1 MKKILTFITLIA
13 LSFSFVACDAVF
25 DNLEGDKS
33 KLSGDYLA
41 SSEAGLSRMMA
52 ALYASIPMANFETD
66 KSSDNAVDIVG
77 QYLSNNTPSF
87 WNYQTMRD
95 VNNLIV
101 ILDKALEDGTI
112 SEDLHK
118 TYVAEARFVRAY
130 YYFASVRTYGG
141 VPIITE
147 PLDDKYDG
155 GDNAGLYIPR
165 STEKETWDFVLSEFQ
180 AAADALPEVRTDG
193 SYRANKWAALG
204 LKSRAALYAAS
215 VSKYWKNAEI
225 ASSYEPVQKKLS
237 YMEASYAAEYYRQC
251 IEASEAIINSGKFSL
266 YNAEPSSLADAI
278 TGLSDL
284 FLTRHDEEFIFG
296 KSYNNGTPDASNGFD
311 WNNSPYQTRFDE
323 AVGVWAWGQYN
334 VSAELADLYDNYD
347 ANYNAVDGTVV
358 TRNDGVENQWFEKV
372 YADAANAAKADYK
385 TYKTLAEPF
394 ANKDA
399 RFQAWV
405 IYPGINFRGT
415 DIVIQG
421 GVWDEAG
428 GLQICDAEK
437 TFVKAGSKKVYMYGA
452 ESAENYSGFYQMG
465 QGNNA
470 SWYTTGF
477 GIRKYL
483 DPAGAKQ
490 YSTNPWYDLRYTE
503 ILLNYIEAQV
513 ELNGTNAG
521 KSKDY
526 LNAIRRRAFFKDQ
539 VDASIENVMKERR
552 LELAFEG
559 DRSQTLHRRREYY
572 RENHTNPAVKEMR
585 RRAFVPVADVRSGK
599 VEYVFVRANMFS
611 DDVDKRPRPY
621 ELQPNNYYG
630 PISNAEVNRLVKN
643 PSQL

>member
-87 WNYQTMRD
+87 WNYTTMRD

-155 GDNAGLYIPR
+155 GENAGLYIPR

-215 VSKYWKNAEI
+215 VSKYWKDAEI
-225 ASSYEPVQKKLS
+225 SNEYEPVQKGLS
-237 YMEASYAAEYYRQC
+237 YMKADYAADYYQQC
-251 IEASEAIINSGKFSL
+251 IDASLEIINSGKFSL

-278 TGLSDL
+278 TGLTDL

-334 VSAELADLYDNYD
+334 ISAELADLYDNYD
-347 ANYNAVDGTVV
+347 ANFNAVDGTVA
-358 TRNDGVENQWFEKV
+358 TRNDSEESVWFEKV
-372 YADAANAAKADYK
+372 YADAANAAKVDYK
-385 TYKTLAEPF
+385 KYKSLAEPF

-490 YSTNPWYDLRYTE
+490 YSLNPWYDLRYTE
-503 ILLNYIEAQV
+503 ILLNYIEAEV
-513 ELNGTNAG
+513 EKNGTNAG
-521 KSKDY
+521 KSKEY

-539 VDASIENVMKERR
+539 VDATIENVMKERR

-559 DRSQTLHRRREYY
+559 DRTQTLHRRREFY
-572 RENHTNPAVKEMR
+572 RPGHPNTAVKEMR
-585 RRAFVPVADVRSGK
+585 RRALVPVADVRSGK

-611 DDVDKRPRPY
+611 DDTDKLPRPY
-621 ELQPNNYYG
+621 ELQPRNYYG
-630 PISNAEVNRLVKN
+630 GISNADANRLVKN

>member
-1 MKKILTFITLIA
+1 MP
-13 LSFSFVACDAVF
+13 
-25 DNLEGDKS
+25 
-33 KLSGDYLA
+33 GDYLA

-77 QYLSNNTPSF
+77 QYLSNATPSF
-87 WNYQTMRD
+87 WNYTTMRD

-101 ILDKALEDGTI
+101 VLDKALADGTI

-118 TYVAEARFVRAY
+118 TYIGEARFVRAY

-155 GDNAGLYIPR
+155 GENAELYVPR
-165 STEKETWDFVLSEFQ
+165 STEKETWDFVLSELTE
-180 AAADALPEVRTDG
+180 AAAMLPETRTDG

-215 VSKYWKNAEI
+215 VSKYWNDAEI
-225 ASSYEPVQKKLS
+225 LSSYEPVQKGLS
-237 YMEASYAAEYYRQC
+237 YMKADYAAEYYKQC
-251 IEASEAIINSGKFSL
+251 IDASEQIINSGKFSL
-266 YNAEPSSLADAI
+266 YNAEPSSLANAI

-296 KSYNNGTPDASNGFD
+296 KSYNNGTPEASNGFD

-334 VSAELADLYDNYD
+334 ISAELVDLYDNYD
-347 ANYNAVDGTVV
+347 ASFNAVDGTVV
-358 TRNDGVENQWFEKV
+358 TRNDGNESTWFEKV
-372 YADAANAAKADYK
+372 YADATTASKADYK
-385 TYKTLAEPF
+385 KYKNLADPF

-421 GVWDEAG
+421 GIRDEAA

-437 TFVKAGSKKVYMYGA
+437 TYVKAGGKTVYMYGA
-452 ESAENYSGFYQMG
+452 LSAEDYSGFYQMG

-490 YSTNPWYDLRYTE
+490 YSTNPWYDIRYTE

-521 KSKDY
+521 KSKEY

-539 VDASIENVMKERR
+539 VDATIENVMKERR

-559 DRSQTLHRRREYY
+559 DRTQTLHRRREFY
-572 RENHTNPAVKEMR
+572 RPGHANEAVKEMR
-585 RRAFVPVADVRSGK
+585 RRALVPVADVRSGK

-611 DDVDKRPRPY
+611 DDIDKLPRPY
-621 ELQPNNYYG
+621 ETQPNSYYG
-630 PISNAEVNRLVKN
+630 PIPNADKNRLVKN

>member
-155 GDNAGLYIPR
+155 GENAGLYIPR

-215 VSKYWKNAEI
+215 VSKYWKDAEI
-225 ASSYEPVQKKLS
+225 SNEYEPVQKGLS
-237 YMEASYAAEYYRQC
+237 YMKVDYAADYYQQC
-251 IEASEAIINSGKFSL
+251 IDASLEIINSGKFSL
-266 YNAEPSSLADAI
+266 YNAEPATLDAAI
-278 TGLSDL
+278 TGLTDL

-334 VSAELADLYDNYD
+334 ISAELADLYDNYD

-358 TRNDGVENQWFEKV
+358 TRNDGVENQWFERV
-372 YADAANAAKADYK
+372 YADATTASKADYK
-385 TYKTLAEPF
+385 KYKNLGDPF

-503 ILLNYIEAQV
+503 ILLNYIEAEV
-513 ELNGTNAG
+513 EKNGTNAG
-521 KSKDY
+521 KSKEY

-559 DRSQTLHRRREYY
+559 DRTQTLHRRREFY
-572 RENHTNPAVKEMR
+572 RPGHPNAAVKEMR
-585 RRAFVPVADVRSGK
+585 RRALVPVADVRSGK

-611 DDVDKRPRPY
+611 DDIDKLARPY
-621 ELQPNNYYG
+621 ELQPRNYYG
-630 PISNAEVNRLVKN
+630 GINNADANRLVKN

>member
-1 MKKILTFITLIA
+1 MKKILSFITLIA
-13 LSFSFVACDAVF
+13 LSFGFVACEALF

-33 KLSGDYLA
+33 KIDGDYLA
-41 SSEAGLSRMMA
+41 STEAGLSRMMA
-52 ALYASIPMANFETD
+52 SVYASIPMTGFDSD
-66 KSSDNAVDIVG
+66 KSTDNAVGIVG
-77 QYLSNNTPSF
+77 TYLSNNTPSF
-87 WNYQTMRD
+87 WNYSKMRD
-95 VNNLIV
+95 VNNLIKIV
-101 ILDKALEDGTI
+101 DKALENGTI

-118 TYVAEARFVRAY
+118 TYIAEARFVRAY

-165 STEKETWDFVLSEFQ
+165 STEKETWDFVLSELQ

-521 KSKDY
+521 KSKEY

>member
-52 ALYASIPMANFETD
+52 ALYASIPMANFESD

-77 QYLSNNTPSF
+77 QNLSNNTPSF

-521 KSKDY
+521 KSKEY

-621 ELQPNNYYG
+621 ELLPNNYYG
-630 PISNAEVNRLVKN
+630 GISNADVNRLVKN

>member
-52 ALYASIPMANFETD
+52 ALYASIPMANFESD

-87 WNYQTMRD
+87 WNYTTMRD

-385 TYKTLAEPF
+385 SYKTLAEPF

-405 IYPGINFRGT
+405 IYPGVNFRGT

-452 ESAENYSGFYQMG
+452 ESAEDYSGFYQMG

-521 KSKDY
+521 KSKEY

-572 RENHTNPAVKEMR
+572 RPNHTNTAVKEMR

-611 DDVDKRPRPY
+611 DDVDKLPRPY
-621 ELQPNNYYG
+621 ELQPKNYYG
-630 PISNAEVNRLVKN
+630 GISNAEVNRLVKN

>member
-52 ALYASIPMANFETD
+52 ALYASIPMANFESD

-77 QYLSNNTPSF
+77 QNLSNNTPSF

-266 YNAEPSSLADAI
+266 YNAEPATLDAAI
-278 TGLSDL
+278 TGLTDL

-521 KSKDY
+521 KSKEY

-559 DRSQTLHRRREYY
+559 DRAQTLHRRREYY
-572 RENHTNPAVKEMR
+572 RPNHTNPAVKEMR

-630 PISNAEVNRLVKN
+630 GISNADVNRLVKN

>member
-1 MKKILTFITLIA
+1 MKKILSFITLIA
-13 LSFSFVACDAVF
+13 LSFGFVACEALF

-33 KLSGDYLA
+33 KIDGDYLA
-41 SSEAGLSRMMA
+41 STEAGLSRMMA
-52 ALYASIPMANFETD
+52 SVYASIPMTGFDSD
-66 KSSDNAVDIVG
+66 KSTDNAVGTVG
-77 QYLSNNTPSF
+77 TYLSNNTPSF
-87 WNYQTMRD
+87 WNYSKMRD
-95 VNNLIV
+95 VNNLIKIV
-101 ILDKALEDGTI
+101 DKALENGTI
-112 SEDLHK
+112 SEDLHR
-118 TYVAEARFVRAY
+118 TYIAEARFVRAY

-215 VSKYWKNAEI
+215 VSKYWKDAEI
-225 ASSYEPVQKKLS
+225 DSSYEPVQKKLT
-237 YMEASYAAEYYRQC
+237 YMEESYAAEYYRQC
-251 IEASEAIINSGKFSL
+251 IAAAEEIINNGPFSL
-266 YNAEPSSLADAI
+266 YNAEPATLDEAI
-278 TGLSDL
+278 SGLSDL
-284 FLTRHDEEFIFG
+284 FLERRDEEFIFG
-296 KSYNNGTPDASNGFD
+296 KSYNNGTPEANNRFD
-311 WNNSPYQTRFDE
+311 WENSPYQTRFSE
-323 AVGVWAWGQYN
+323 AASVWQWGRYSIN
-334 VSAELADLYDNYD
+334 AELADLYDNYD

-358 TRNDGVENQWFEKV
+358 TRNDGVENQWFERV
-372 YADAANAAKADYK
+372 YADAANAEKADYK
-385 TYKTLAEPF
+385 AYKTLAEPF
-394 ANKDA
+394 SNKDA

-437 TFVKAGSKKVYMYGA
+437 TFVKAGSKTVYMYGA
-452 ESAENYSGFYQMG
+452 QSAENYSGFYQMG

-490 YSTNPWYDLRYTE
+490 YSLNPWYDLRYTE
-503 ILLNYIEAQV
+503 VLLNYIEAQV

-521 KSKDY
+521 KSKEY

-539 VDASIENVMKERR
+539 VDATIENVMKERR

-572 RENHTNPAVKEMR
+572 RPNHTNTAVKEVR
-585 RRAFVPVADVRSGK
+585 RRALVPIADVRSGK

-611 DDVDKRPRPY
+611 DDVDKLPRPY
-621 ELQPNNYYG
+621 ELQPKNYYG
-630 PISNAEVNRLVKN
+630 GISNADVNRLVKN

>member
-165 STEKETWDFVLSEFQ
+165 STEKETWDFVLSELQ

-521 KSKDY
+521 KSKEY

>member
-52 ALYASIPMANFETD
+52 ALYASIPMANFESD

-77 QYLSNNTPSF
+77 QNLSNNTPSF
-87 WNYQTMRD
+87 WNYTTMRD

-251 IEASEAIINSGKFSL
+251 IEASEAIINSGRFSL

-358 TRNDGVENQWFEKV
+358 TRNDGVENEWFEKV

-503 ILLNYIEAQV
+503 ILLNYIEAEV
-513 ELNGTNAG
+513 EKNGTNAG
-521 KSKDY
+521 KSKEY

-630 PISNAEVNRLVKN
+630 GISNADVNRLVKN

>member
-13 LSFSFVACDAVF
+13 LSFSFVACEALF

-52 ALYASIPMANFETD
+52 ALYGSIPMGSFTGD
-66 KSSDNAVDIVG
+66 KNSDNAVGIVG
-77 QYLSNNTPSF
+77 GAIYNSTPGF
-87 WNYQTMRD
+87 WNYTTMRD
-95 VNNLIV
+95 VNNLIKV
-101 ILDKALEDGTI
+101 VEKAYENGTI
-112 SEDLHK
+112 SETLRD
-118 TYVAEARFVRAY
+118 TYIAEARFVRAY

-147 PLDDKYDG
+147 PLDEEYDG
-155 GDNAGLYIPR
+155 GENAGLYVPR
-165 STEKETWDFVLSEFQ
+165 STEKETWDFVLSELTEV
-180 AAADALPEVRTDG
+180 AKILPETRTDG

-225 ASSYEPVQKKLS
+225 ASSYEPVQKKLT
-237 YMEASYAAEYYRQC
+237 YMEESYAADYYQQC
-251 IEASEAIINSGKFSL
+251 IDASLEIINSGKFSL

-284 FLTRHDEEFIFG
+284 FLTKHDEEFIFG

-311 WNNSPYQTRFDE
+311 WPNSPYQTRFDE

-334 VSAELADLYDNYD
+334 VNAELADLYDNYD
-347 ANYNAVDGTVV
+347 ANYNAVDGTIV
-358 TRNDGVENQWFEKV
+358 TRNDGVENQWFEQV
-372 YADAANAAKADYK
+372 YADAKNAAKADYK
-385 TYKTLAEPF
+385 KYKTLGEAF

-405 IYPGINFRGT
+405 IYPGINFRGV
-415 DIVIQG
+415 DIHIQG
-421 GVWDEAG
+421 GIWDEAG

-437 TFVKAGSKKVYMYGA
+437 TYITVGGKKYYMYGA
-452 ESAENYSGFYQMG
+452 QSAENYSGFYQMG

-490 YSTNPWYDLRYTE
+490 YSTNPWYDIRYTE
-503 ILLNYIEAQV
+503 ILLNYIEAEV
-513 ELNGTNAG
+513 EKNGTNAG
-521 KSKDY
+521 KSKEY

-552 LELAFEG
+552 LELAFED
-559 DRSQTLHRRREYY
+559 DRSMTLHRRREFY
-572 RENHTNPAVKEMR
+572 RPNHTNAAVKEMR
-585 RRAFVPVADVRSGK
+585 RRAFVPVLDGRSGK
-599 VEYVFVRANMFS
+599 AEYVFVRANMFS
-611 DDVDKRPRPY
+611 DDTDRLKTPY
-621 ELQPNNYYG
+621 ELQPKNYYG
-630 PISNAEVNRLVKN
+630 GISNAEVNRLVKN

>member
-1 MKKILTFITLIA
+1 MKKILSFITLIA
-13 LSFSFVACDAVF
+13 LSFGFVACEAIF

-52 ALYASIPMANFETD
+52 SVYASIPMTGFESD
-66 KSSDNAVDIVG
+66 KSTDNAVGIVG
-77 QYLSNNTPSF
+77 TYLSNNTPSF
-87 WNYQTMRD
+87 WNYSKMRD
-95 VNNLIV
+95 VNNLIKIV
-101 ILDKALEDGTI
+101 EKAYEDGTI
-112 SEDLHK
+112 SENLRN
-118 TYVAEARFVRAY
+118 TYIAEARFVRAY

-155 GDNAGLYIPR
+155 GANEGLYVPR
-165 STEKETWDFVLSEFQ
+165 STEKETWDFVLAEFQ
-180 AAADALPEVRTDG
+180 AAADGLPETRTDG
-193 SYRANKWAALG
+193 AYRATKWAALG

-215 VSKYWKNAEI
+215 VSRYWKNAEI
-225 ASSYEPVQKKLS
+225 ASSYEPVQKKLT
-237 YMEASYAAEYYRQC
+237 YMEESYAAEYYRQC
-251 IEASEAIINSGKFSL
+251 IEASEAIINSGVFSL

-278 TGLSDL
+278 AGLSDL

-296 KSYNNGTPDASNGFD
+296 KSYNNGTPSASNGFD

-323 AVGVWAWGQYN
+323 AVGVWQWGLYN
-334 VSAELADLYDNYD
+334 INAELADLYDNYD
-347 ANYNAVDGTVV
+347 GSYNAVDGTVA

-385 TYKTLAEPF
+385 AYKGLAEPF

-405 IYPGINFRGT
+405 IYPGINFRGV
-415 DIVIQG
+415 DIHIQG

-428 GLQICDAEK
+428 GLQICDSEK
-437 TFVKAGSKKVYMYGA
+437 AYVTAGGKKVYMYGA
-452 ESAENYSGFYQMG
+452 QSAEDYSGFYQMG

-490 YSTNPWYDLRYTE
+490 YSLNPWYDLRYTE

-521 KSKDY
+521 KSKEY

-539 VDASIENVMKERR
+539 VDATLENVMKERR

-572 RENHTNPAVKEMR
+572 RPNHTNTAVKEVR
-585 RRAFVPVADVRSGK
+585 RRALVPVADVRSGK
-599 VEYVFVRANMFS
+599 LEYVFVRANMFS
-611 DDVDKRPRPY
+611 DDVDRLPKAY

-630 PISNAEVNRLVKN
+630 GISNADKNRLVKN

>member
-52 ALYASIPMANFETD
+52 ALYASIPMANFESD

-87 WNYQTMRD
+87 WNYTTMRD

-358 TRNDGVENQWFEKV
+358 TRNDGVENEWFEKV

-385 TYKTLAEPF
+385 TYKTLGEPF

-521 KSKDY
+521 KSKEY

-539 VDASIENVMKERR
+539 VDATIENVMKERR

-572 RENHTNPAVKEMR
+572 RPNHTNTAVKEMR

-611 DDVDKRPRPY
+611 DDVDKLPRPY
-621 ELQPNNYYG
+621 ELQPKNYYG
-630 PISNAEVNRLVKN
+630 GISNAEVNRLVKN

>member
-1 MKKILTFITLIA
+1 MKKILSFITLIA
-13 LSFSFVACDAVF
+13 LSFGFVACEALF

-33 KLSGDYLA
+33 KIDGDYLA
-41 SSEAGLSRMMA
+41 STEAGLSRMMA
-52 ALYASIPMANFETD
+52 SVYASIPMTGFDSD
-66 KSSDNAVDIVG
+66 KSTDNAVGIVG
-77 QYLSNNTPSF
+77 TYLSNNTPSF
-87 WNYQTMRD
+87 WNYSKMRD
-95 VNNLIV
+95 VNNLIKIV
-101 ILDKALEDGTI
+101 DKALENGTI

-118 TYVAEARFVRAY
+118 TYIAEARFVRAY

-165 STEKETWDFVLSEFQ
+165 STEKETWDFVLSELQ

-215 VSKYWKNAEI
+215 VSKYWKDAEI
-225 ASSYEPVQKKLS
+225 SSEYEPVQKGLS
-237 YMEASYAAEYYRQC
+237 YMKADYAADYYQQC
-251 IEASEAIINSGKFSL
+251 IDASLEIINSGKFSL

-521 KSKDY
+521 KSKEY

>member
-52 ALYASIPMANFETD
+52 ALYASIPMANFESD

-77 QYLSNNTPSF
+77 QNLSNNTPSF

-225 ASSYEPVQKKLS
+225 ASSYEPVQKKLT
-237 YMEASYAAEYYRQC
+237 YMEESYAAEYYRQC

-358 TRNDGVENQWFEKV
+358 TRNDGVENLWFEKV

-437 TFVKAGSKKVYMYGA
+437 TFVNAGSKKVYMYGA
-452 ESAENYSGFYQMG
+452 QSAENYSGFYQMG

-521 KSKDY
+521 KSKEY

-572 RENHTNPAVKEMR
+572 RVNHTNPAVKEMR

-611 DDVDKRPRPY
+611 DDVDNRPRPY
-621 ELQPNNYYG
+621 ELLPNNYYG
-630 PISNAEVNRLVKN
+630 PISNADVNRLVKN

>member
-1 MKKILTFITLIA
+1 MKKILSFITLIA
-13 LSFSFVACDAVF
+13 LSFGFVACEAIF

-52 ALYASIPMANFETD
+52 SVYASIPMTGFESD
-66 KSSDNAVDIVG
+66 KSTDNAVGIVG
-77 QYLSNNTPSF
+77 TYLSNNTPSF
-87 WNYQTMRD
+87 WNYSKMRD
-95 VNNLIV
+95 VNNLIKIV
-101 ILDKALEDGTI
+101 EKAYEDGTI
-112 SEDLHK
+112 SENLRN
-118 TYVAEARFVRAY
+118 TYIAEARFVRAY

-155 GDNAGLYIPR
+155 GENAGLYVPR

-180 AAADALPEVRTDG
+180 AAADGLPETRTDG
-193 SYRANKWAALG
+193 AYRATKWAALG

-215 VSKYWKNAEI
+215 VSRYWKNAEI
-225 ASSYEPVQKKLS
+225 ASSYEPVQKKLT
-237 YMEASYAAEYYRQC
+237 YMEESYAAEYYRQC
-251 IEASEAIINSGKFSL
+251 IEASEAIINSGVFSL

-278 TGLSDL
+278 AGLSDL

-296 KSYNNGTPDASNGFD
+296 KSYNNGTPSASNGFD
-311 WNNSPYQTRFDE
+311 WSNSPYQTRFDE

-334 VSAELADLYDNYD
+334 INAELADIYDNYD
-347 ANYNAVDGTVV
+347 GSYNAVDGTVV

-385 TYKTLAEPF
+385 AYKSLNEPF

-405 IYPGINFRGT
+405 IYPGINFRGV
-415 DIVIQG
+415 DIHIQG

-437 TFVKAGSKKVYMYGA
+437 TYVTAGGKKVYMYGA
-452 ESAENYSGFYQMG
+452 QSAEDYSGFYQMG

-521 KSKDY
+521 KSKEY

-539 VDASIENVMKERR
+539 VDATLENVMKERR

-572 RENHTNPAVKEMR
+572 RPNHTNTAVKEVR
-585 RRAFVPVADVRSGK
+585 RRALVPVADVRSGK
-599 VEYVFVRANMFS
+599 LEYVFVRANMFS
-611 DDVDKRPRPY
+611 DDVDRLPKAY

-630 PISNAEVNRLVKN
+630 GISNAEKNRLVKN

>member
-1 MKKILTFITLIA
+1 MKKILSFITLIA
-13 LSFSFVACDAVF
+13 LSFGFVACEALF

-33 KLSGDYLA
+33 KIDGDYLA
-41 SSEAGLSRMMA
+41 STEAGLSRMMA
-52 ALYASIPMANFETD
+52 SVYASIPMTGFDSD
-66 KSSDNAVDIVG
+66 KSTDNAVGIVG
-77 QYLSNNTPSF
+77 TYLSNNTPSF
-87 WNYQTMRD
+87 WNYSKMRD
-95 VNNLIV
+95 VNNLIKIV
-101 ILDKALEDGTI
+101 DKALENGTI

-118 TYVAEARFVRAY
+118 TYIAEARFVRAY

-155 GDNAGLYIPR
+155 GENAGLYVPR

-180 AAADALPEVRTDG
+180 AAADALPETRTDG

-204 LKSRAALYAAS
+204 LKARAALYAAS

-225 ASSYEPVQKKLS
+225 ASSYEPVQKKLT
-237 YMEASYAAEYYRQC
+237 YMEESYAAEYYRQC
-251 IEASEAIINSGKFSL
+251 IAATEEIIEKGPFSL
-266 YNAEPSSLADAI
+266 YNAEPATLEDAI
-278 TGLSDL
+278 SGLSQL
-284 FLTRHDEEFIFG
+284 FLERHDEEFIFG
-296 KSYNNGTPDASNGFD
+296 KSYNDGTPEANNRFD
-311 WNNSPYQTRFDE
+311 WVNSPYQTRFSE
-323 AVGVWAWGQYN
+323 AASVWAWGQYN
-334 VSAELADLYDNYD
+334 INAELADLYDNYD

-358 TRNDGVENQWFEKV
+358 TRNDGVENQWFERV

-385 TYKTLAEPF
+385 AYKTLGEPF

-415 DIVIQG
+415 EIVIQG
-421 GVWDEAG
+421 GVWDDAG

-437 TFVKAGSKKVYMYGA
+437 TYVNAGSKKVYMYGA
-452 ESAENYSGFYQMG
+452 QSAENYSGFYQMG

-490 YSTNPWYDLRYTE
+490 YSLNPWYDLRYTE
-503 ILLNYIEAQV
+503 VLLNYIEAQV

-521 KSKDY
+521 KSKEY

-539 VDASIENVMKERR
+539 VDATIENVMKERR

-572 RENHTNPAVKEMR
+572 RPNHTNTAVKEVR
-585 RRAFVPVADVRSGK
+585 RRALVPVADVRSGK

-611 DDVDKRPRPY
+611 DDVDKLPRPY
-621 ELQPNNYYG
+621 ELQPKNYYG
-630 PISNAEVNRLVKN
+630 GINNADKNRLVKN

>member
-1 MKKILTFITLIA
+1 MKKILSFITLIA
-13 LSFSFVACDAVF
+13 LSFSFAACEALF

-33 KLSGDYLA
+33 KIDGDYLA
-41 SSEAGLSRMMA
+41 STEAGLSRMMA
-52 ALYASIPMANFETD
+52 ALYASIPMTGFESD
-66 KSSDNAVDIVG
+66 KSSDNAVG
-77 QYLSNNTPSF
+77 LTGTYLSNNTPSF

-101 ILDKALEDGTI
+101 ILDKALENGTI
-112 SEDLHK
+112 SEELHR
-118 TYVAEARFVRAY
+118 TYIAEARFVRAY

-155 GDNAGLYIPR
+155 GENAGLYVPR

-180 AAADALPEVRTDG
+180 AAADDLPEVRTDG

-215 VSKYWKNAEI
+215 VSRYWKNAEI
-225 ASSYEPVQKKLS
+225 ASSYEPVQKKLT
-237 YMEASYAAEYYRQC
+237 YMEESYAAEYYRQC
-251 IEASEAIINSGKFSL
+251 IEASEAIINSGVFSL
-266 YNAEPSSLADAI
+266 YNAEPATLDAAI
-278 TGLSDL
+278 NGLTDL

-311 WNNSPYQTRFDE
+311 WRNSPYQTRFSE
-323 AVGVWAWGQYN
+323 ATGVWAWGQYN
-334 VSAELADLYDNYD
+334 ISAEFVDFFDNYD
-347 ANYNAVDGTVV
+347 SNNNAVDGTVV
-358 TRNDGVENQWFEKV
+358 TRNDGVEDQWFEKV
-372 YADAANAAKADYK
+372 YADAANAAKAEYK
-385 TYKTLAEPF
+385 AYKGLADPF
-394 ANKDA
+394 TSKDA

-405 IYPGINFRGT
+405 IYPGINFRGV
-415 DIVIQG
+415 DIHIQG

-437 TFVKAGSKKVYMYGA
+437 TYVTAGSKKVYMYGA
-452 ESAENYSGFYQMG
+452 ASAEDYSGFYQLG

-470 SWYTTGF
+470 SWYSTGF

-483 DPAGAKQ
+483 DPTGAKQ

-521 KSKDY
+521 KSKEY

-539 VDASIENVMKERR
+539 VDATIENVMKERR
-552 LELAFEG
+552 IELAFEG
-559 DRSQTLHRRREYY
+559 DRAQTLHRRREYY
-572 RENHTNPAVKEMR
+572 RPNHTNTAVKEMR
-585 RRAFVPVADVRSGK
+585 RRALIPVADVRSGK

-611 DDVDKRPRPY
+611 DDTDVLPRPY
-621 ELQPNNYYG
+621 ELQPRNYYG
-630 PISNAEVNRLVKN
+630 AISNADANRLVKN

>member
-52 ALYASIPMANFETD
+52 ALYASIPMANFESD

-77 QYLSNNTPSF
+77 QNLSNNTPSF
-87 WNYQTMRD
+87 WNYTTMRD

-521 KSKDY
+521 KSKEY

-611 DDVDKRPRPY
+611 DDVDKLPRPY
-621 ELQPNNYYG
+621 ELQPKNYYG
-630 PISNAEVNRLVKN
+630 GISNAEVNRLVKN

>member
-87 WNYQTMRD
+87 WNYTTMRD

-155 GDNAGLYIPR
+155 GENAGLYIPR

-215 VSKYWKNAEI
+215 VSKYWKDAEI
-225 ASSYEPVQKKLS
+225 SNSYEPVQKGLS
-237 YMEASYAAEYYRQC
+237 YMKADYADDYYQQC
-251 IEASEAIINSGKFSL
+251 IDASLEIINSGKFSL

-278 TGLSDL
+278 AGLTDL

-347 ANYNAVDGTVV
+347 ANFNAVDGTVA
-358 TRNDGVENQWFEKV
+358 TRNDNEESVWFEKV
-372 YADAANAAKADYK
+372 YADAANAAKVDYK
-385 TYKTLAEPF
+385 KYKSLAEPF

-483 DPAGAKQ
+483 DPAGAKH
-490 YSTNPWYDLRYTE
+490 YSLNPWYDLRYTE
-503 ILLNYIEAQV
+503 ILLNYIEAEV
-513 ELNGTNAG
+513 EKNGTNAG
-521 KSKDY
+521 KSKEY

-539 VDASIENVMKERR
+539 VDATIENVMKERR

-559 DRSQTLHRRREYY
+559 DRTQTLHRRREFY
-572 RENHTNPAVKEMR
+572 RPGHPNAAVKEMR
-585 RRAFVPVADVRSGK
+585 RRALVPVADVRSGK

-611 DDVDKRPRPY
+611 DDIDKLPRPY
-621 ELQPNNYYG
+621 ELQPRNYYG
-630 PISNAEVNRLVKN
+630 GISNADANRLVKN